1 MNDILTLLYLLKE
14 DNMFKTKQADVD
26 VDISQDETRGR
37 TNIAE
42 HEEGKSVCNIVTAAE
57 GTPII
62 REMLTT
68 LFPGKEDEIEEALEG
83 RELRIATRDYIIET
97 LPEMKE
103 RILKIWNKEGAEK
116 VMARAAEIAKQTLE
130 NRTKKSESEGR

>member
-1 MNDILTLLYLLKE
+1 
-14 DNMFKTKQADVD
+14 
-26 VDISQDETRGR
+26 
-37 TNIAE
+37 
-42 HEEGKSVCNIVTAAE
+42 
-57 GTPII
+57 
-62 REMLTT
+62 MLTT